1 MIPHET
7 PLLSLCIRFFF
18 SFSQR
23 LFCSEKKVFLFF
35 LKRLRFCNHLFPPP
49 SFFLSWKGSSMGIIS
64 SLLSKCLDDSF
75 GVFSFTRGLYL
86 ILSDISFFF
95 SFSLLTAPLRSYF
108 LASFPSILF
117 FPHFSRFGFFF
128 VCVCVCKPTRVPVL
142 KTRSEAVRLSLE
154 RERETNDT
162 TASRRYHVVARTSQE
177 MRKVYDHPHI
187 TRIVRS
193 PPSVSPFSLPKR
205 EREERERERER
216 ERDGHKMTLRKT
228 WPARG

>member
-95 SFSLLTAPLRSYF
+95 FVFFAYRSFAVLFPCFFSIDPLFSPLLSLWLFLR
-108 LASFPSILF
+108 
-117 FPHFSRFGFFF
+117 
-128 VCVCVCKPTRVPVL
+128 VCVCVQTD
-142 KTRSEAVRLSLE
+142 SG
-154 RERETNDT
+154 
-162 TASRRYHVVARTSQE
+162 ARTQDTERS
-177 MRKVYDHPHI
+177 RPSL
-187 TRIVRS
+187 TR
-193 PPSVSPFSLPKR
+193 KR
-205 EREERERERER
+205 ERDERHDRF
-216 ERDGHKMTLRKT
+216 KT
-228 WPARG
+228 VPCCRTHFTGDEKGV